1 MAPVALQFG
10 GTVVL
15 LLKPKRAR
23 HRWPLNPAEARL
35 AGTFVIIISTVILL
49 STQIHVSPLVH
60 KIALFGH
67 LSSLVVGF
75 GSVLAVDWFG
85 LLFLARK
92 LSMGAVLVQAHRMT
106 PMIWLGLV
114 GLVGTGMFLEP
125 DLTSSVVVV
134 KLCSVVA
141 ISVVGALTLATKRQM
156 VHRVAALPR
165 QLTLRGMILAAAS
178 QALWWTAV
186 FIGFYSAQG

>member
-1 MAPVALQFG
+1 M
-10 GTVVL
+10 L
-15 LLKPKRAR
+15 LIKPRRAR

-35 AGTFVIIISTVILL
+35 GALFLVIIFTVIVL
-49 STQIHVSPLVH
+49 STQIHASRLVH
-60 KIALFGH
+60 EIALFGH

-85 LLFLARK
+85 LLFLAGK
-92 LSMGAVLVQAHRMT
+92 MSMGAVLVQADRMT
-106 PMIWLGLV
+106 PLIWLGLL
-114 GLVGTGMFLEP
+114 GLVGTGMFLQP
-125 DLTSSVVVV
+125 DLTSSLVVV
-134 KLCSVVA
+134 KLCSVLA

-165 QLTLRGMILAAAS
+165 RLMLRGMILASAS

-186 FIGFYSAQG
+186 IIGFVSAER